1 MSNSLTC
8 AYVTDRGFLACTC
21 FSIATLVENA
31 SIPLQIFLVH
41 TGINEADLEAA
52 KGYLARI
59 GADVTFVAI
68 PEGELDGLPIPYSL
82 PKATYGRLLMDRL
95 LPSSSH
101 RVLYLDG
108 DTLVDI
114 DVAPLAG
121 FDLSG
126 ATVGAV
132 LDVGRV
138 LIGRHEEARSRLQLG
153 PDGDYFNAGVLLID
167 WGKWQADKIGE
178 TSLSV
183 LAETPERFTQ
193 KDQCALNFVCRRA
206 WRPLDFRWNFQPAC
220 VIHDDREAALF
231 HFLGGRKPWRS
242 DHIRHPMRF
251 VRRYEQLYRGS
262 PWEGDFRAPL
272 LPDAV
277 SDGLRVTKRAM
288 SPRYWRNRKAFGK
301 IAS

>member
-21 FSIATLVENA
+21 FSIATLVDNA
-31 SIPLQIFLVH
+31 SIPLDIFLVH
-41 TGINEADLEAA
+41 TGINESDLEAA
-52 KGYLARI
+52 RGYLARI

-68 PEGELDGLPIPYSL
+68 PEGELDGLPRPQSL
-82 PKATYGRLLMDRL
+82 PHSSYGRLLLHKL
-95 LPSSSH
+95 LPAH
-101 RVLYLDG
+101 TTRVLYLDG
-108 DTLVDI
+108 DTLVEIDI
-114 DVAPLAG
+114 APLADM
-121 FDLSG
+121 DLEG

-138 LIGRHEEARSRLQLG
+138 MIGRRKEAQERLELG
-153 PDGDYFNAGVLLID
+153 ADGDYFNSGVLLID
-167 WGKWQADKIGE
+167 WEKWQAERVGE
-178 TSLSV
+178 RSLAA
-183 LAETPERFTQ
+183 LIETPDRFTQ
-193 KDQCALNFVCRRA
+193 GDQCALNFVCRGA
-206 WRPLDFRWNFQPAC
+206 WRPLDLTWNFQPAC

-251 VRRYEQLYRGS
+251 VRRYEELYKGS
-262 PWEGDFRAPL
+262 PWEDDFRAPL
-272 LPDAV
+272 LPDAL
-277 SDGLRVTKRAM
+277 SDGLRVAKRAM